1 MERVPV
7 ILAIDD
13 DPEMV
18 GLISMVLE
26 TEGFQVVTAGG
37 VFDGMKAIASA
48 QPDIVLLD
56 VMMPGVNG
64 WQFCEALREN
74 ESTAEIPVVFVTA
87 LGGINDREAA
97 ERAGAAGYVTKPFAN
112 DALVAEVRRHLSM

>member
-26 TEGFQVVTAGG
+26 TEGFKVFTANG
-37 VFDGMKAIASA
+37 VFDGMKVIASA
-48 QPDIVLLD
+48 DPDLVLLD
-56 VMMPGVNG
+56 IMMPGVNG

-74 ESTAEIPVVFVTA
+74 ESTADIPVIFVTA
-87 LGGINDREAA
+87 LGGAKDREAA
-97 ERAGAAGYVTKPFAN
+97 GRAGAAGYVTKPFAN
-112 DALVAEVRRHLSM
+112 DVLVAEVRRHLSS